1 VRQVQDKLVQRA
13 LQVQLAQMELTA
25 RQEQLVQQALVKL
38 ERLAL
43 QD

>member
-1 VRQVQDKLVQRA
+1 VQQVQAQLVQQA
-13 LQVQLAQMELTA
+13 LSVRLAQMELTV